1 MLTVRRG
8 PDPWGFPRSSFCC
21 SIVPI
26 AAAALGGPKTATAT
40 ATTMPT
46 IEETLDEGLV
56 DLRLDDDNVDDDDR
70 EEHPRRLLQVAGVG
84 PGASAASSIVAYG
97 GNFGKVVSV
106 RTRQVVRTT
115 EDAIRA
121 VAVNQSGTRVV
132 LGSDSGDTFIFAYD
146 DDTLEGG
153 AGGEH
158 PFVAMPLSSSSSLKD
173 GEDSEDRF
181 MSQGSEMVV
190 RQGETCWEASRDD
203 DAMRDYAWLNDGTTL
218 LCASEKHWFWLDC
231 STEASCV
238 TKHFA
243 GELDAAHAGSGIRS
257 VALNENQSALITLDM
272 EGRACWWRPATNNR
286 NNKKGSGGAPEWEL
300 LHREATKCVTRKDVG
315 EVFGSSSWCRS
326 SRPHF
331 VTGTVAALPGE
342 PFLQLRR
349 LKLPKGNGN
358 GDGSLE
364 VETFDQVVDE
374 ARDGSVQGHV
384 QAIVTMCSR
393 DGYLITAGRDGRVV
407 VWDVQVRLAFPH
419 EPVHW
424 RSTQGDVCLPVFESL
439 LRCAGDEHRSD
450 ERVCPGAG

>member
-1 MLTVRRG
+1 MAT
-8 PDPWGFPRSSFCC
+8 
-21 SIVPI
+21 
-26 AAAALGGPKTATAT
+26 KT
-40 ATTMPT
+40 
-46 IEETLDEGLV
+46 EETLDDGLV
-56 DLRLDDDNVDDDDR
+56 DLRLDDDNVGDEDEDDDR
-70 EEHPRRLLQVAGVG
+70 EEHPRRLLQFAGVG
-84 PGASAASSIVAYG
+84 PDAAASIVAYG
-97 GNFGKVVSV
+97 GNFGKVVNV

-121 VAVNQSGTRVV
+121 IAVNPSGSRVV
-132 LGSDSGDTFIFAYD
+132 LGSDSGDTFVFAYD
-146 DDTLEGG
+146 NEALEGG
-153 AGGEH
+153 GGGGGEH
-158 PFVAMPLSSSSSLKD
+158 PFVAMPLSSSSLKD

-203 DAMRDYAWLNDGTTL
+203 DAMRDFAWLNDGTTL

-231 STEASCV
+231 STEASCL

-243 GELDAAHAGSGIRS
+243 RELDAAHAGSGIRS
-257 VALNENQSALITLDM
+257 VALNANQSALITLDM
-272 EGRACWWRPATNNR
+272 EGRACWWRPATNNH
-286 NNKKGSGGAPEWEL
+286 NNKKGSGGSPEWEL

-315 EVFGSSSWCRS
+315 EVFGSSSGCRS

-349 LKLPKGNGN
+349 LKVPKDN

-374 ARDGSVQGHV
+374 AQDGSVQGHV

-393 DGYLITAGRDGRVV
+393 DGYLVTAGRDGRVV
-407 VWDVQVRLAFPH
+407 VWDVQVRLAF
-419 EPVHW
+419 
-424 RSTQGDVCLPVFESL
+424 SS
-439 LRCAGDEHRSD
+439 
-450 ERVCPGAG
+450 